1 MLIVNTADKILKRN
15 IGTYYLCVILTTISR
30 TLPHAV
36 LTVLL
41 LNKGIKISEIGQ
53 IQALYNIAM
62 VFSEFPSGVISDIL
76 SRKKVYTLSIV
87 VLIISYFLVVFSA
100 HYTLIALAWFLYG
113 VSSALD
119 TGTLDTEIINGI
131 KKQKDDHYLSA
142 FMGRVQQTALVSSI
156 AGSGIGFALYNII
169 GCNIYFIS
177 IALLLFSIFIVSFWF
192 KTESKT
198 TMETTFTVDGIKSHI
213 KEAFQEIREF
223 PVLLMLIIL
232 SSIMQVFFQTH
243 YHFWQAICLERG
255 ISKNYFYILYVVFQ
269 LISIFAYKL
278 KIAQFRIKHIIINVV
293 LSIISVTA
301 MFISKNNILFLILY
315 SFLCFEMTVFMF
327 LSSFYFGKYVSMKHI
342 SALTSL
348 TSTINRLVSFVV
360 LISISQLLAFTNLL
374 YIFFANTVL
383 TLAIISS
390 IYLTGYIIIHED

>member
-119 TGTLDTEIINGI
+119 TGTLDAEIINGI
-131 KKQKDDHYLSA
+131 KNKK
-142 FMGRVQQTALVSSI
+142 MIT
-156 AGSGIGFALYNII
+156 
-169 GCNIYFIS
+169 IY
-177 IALLLFSIFIVSFWF
+177 LLLWA
-192 KTESKT
+192 ECSK
-198 TMETTFTVDGIKSHI
+198 
-213 KEAFQEIREF
+213 QLWYLQL
-223 PVLLMLIIL
+223 PVR
-232 SSIMQVFFQTH
+232 V
-243 YHFWQAICLERG
+243 
-255 ISKNYFYILYVVFQ
+255 
-269 LISIFAYKL
+269 
-278 KIAQFRIKHIIINVV
+278 
-293 LSIISVTA
+293 
-301 MFISKNNILFLILY
+301 
-315 SFLCFEMTVFMF
+315 
-327 LSSFYFGKYVSMKHI
+327 
-342 SALTSL
+342 
-348 TSTINRLVSFVV
+348 
-360 LISISQLLAFTNLL
+360 
-374 YIFFANTVL
+374 
-383 TLAIISS
+383 
-390 IYLTGYIIIHED
+390 